1 MVPVQGVAVPGRVL
15 LALPRAEVRQ
25 EVVDVVRAV
34 QVRRVLVQDL
44 EALEDELDPVAESV
58 VVVEEL
64 YLVEGEGGG
73 ALGRLLRENFTLEME
88 EIYFK
93 KVQTERHEKDK
104 YN

>member
-1 MVPVQGVAVPGRVL
+1 MVPVQRVAVPGRVL

-34 QVRRVLVQDL
+34 QVRRVFVQDL

-73 ALGRLLRENFTLEME
+73 ALGRREFYTRNGGNLFLKSANRETRKRQ
-88 EIYFK
+88 IY
-93 KVQTERHEKDK
+93 
-104 YN
+104 